1 MLRPSI
7 YSMWTRFG
15 SDAESL
21 PSDVGK
27 ERMENGEKC
36 YCKECRSVA
45 AGDRTDQE
53 SLRYGRGYGSFLPA
67 VYAGAGAERVVEGGG
82 GSVKDKEKAIR
93 MLRDNIPI
101 EDIVED
107 TGYSRGYLYKLGS
120 SNGIVW
126 ERVSINDYR
135 EQILYM
141 IEQGK
146 TPEEIGQ
153 AIGYSKITVR
163 NCVNAWKRAEKR
175 LSEPEERNAEQ
186 EGIEEVAF
194 PEKQLSFVERRKVKT
209 YPATYGNKRWMDIT
223 DGYLDNY
230 VPG

>member
-1 MLRPSI
+1 M
-7 YSMWTRFG
+7 
-15 SDAESL
+15 
-21 PSDVGK
+21 
-27 ERMENGEKC
+27 
-36 YCKECRSVA
+36 
-45 AGDRTDQE
+45 
-53 SLRYGRGYGSFLPA
+53 
-67 VYAGAGAERVVEGGG
+67 
-82 GSVKDKEKAIR
+82 KDKEKAIQ
-93 MLRDNIPI
+93 MLRDGIPI
-101 EDIVED
+101 NDIVEA

-175 LSEPEERNAEQ
+175 KDEPEERNAEQ
-186 EGIEEVAF
+186 EVEEIAF
-194 PEKQLSFVERRKVKT
+194 PEKQLSFVERKT
-209 YPATYGNKRWMDIT
+209 FRPPIVE
-223 DGYLDNY
+223 Y
-230 VPG
+230 VGKKWQDVTELCCPR

>member
-7 YSMWTRFG
+7 YSMRTRFG
-15 SDAESL
+15 GDAESL

-36 YCKECRSVA
+36 PCKECRSVA

-53 SLRYGRGYGSFLPA
+53 SLRYGRGYGPFLPA

-82 GSVKDKEKAIR
+82 GRVKDKEKAIR

-101 EDIVED
+101 EDIVEA

-120 SNGIVW
+120 SNGIVL

-153 AIGYSKITVR
+153 AFGYSKFTVR

-175 LSEPEERNAEQ
+175 LAEPEERNAEQ

-194 PEKQLSFVERRKVKT
+194 PEKQLSFVERKT
-209 YPATYGNKRWMDIT
+209 FRPPIVE
-223 DGYLDNY
+223 Y
-230 VPG
+230 VGKKWQDMTELCCPR